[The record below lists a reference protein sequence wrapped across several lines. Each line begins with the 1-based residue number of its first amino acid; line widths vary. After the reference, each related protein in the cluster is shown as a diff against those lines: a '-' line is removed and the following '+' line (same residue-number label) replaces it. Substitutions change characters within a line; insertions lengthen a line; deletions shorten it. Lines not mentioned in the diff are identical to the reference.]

1 MLHILWLILKII
13 LIVLAIVLGLVLL
26 IVLLVLF
33 APIRYKVA
41 ADIDEDIGVV
51 AKVRFLIVSVGVLFE
66 KKGEENNLDT
76 AIRICGIRI
85 NKKDKDD
92 TGGKDKKS
100 KKERKKRTKA
110 DEAYEEEKTDTAY
123 IDKAGTDADDKTV
136 YSEYDNDASEAA
148 VESSTNEIETSDG
161 SETEDIDEYDLFDDE
176 SEDKDKKKLLDRIKQ
191 FFIKA
196 KDKMSKI
203 KDKPED
209 EVKESILTKIEE
221 KSEAIKKK
229 YEEIEK
235 KYRRFEKFWN
245 LKCTVRTR
253 EYIGKYLISILKH
266 IAPKKIKG
274 RIRYGMD
281 EPYKTGTVTGYLSL
295 MPFVYQKHFSLEPDF
310 YEKVIEGNVELKGRI
325 VLGYIARIALKPYIW
340 QTIKAAKRLNN

>member
-1 MLHILWLILKII
+1 MLHVLWLILKII

-26 IVLLVLF
+26 IILLVLF

-66 KKGEENNLDT
+66 KKEDESNLDT

-110 DEAYEEEKTDTAY
+110 DEASEEEKTDTAY
-123 IDKAGTDADDKTV
+123 IDKAGNDSDDKNV
-136 YSEYDNDASEAA
+136 YSEYDNDTLEVA
-148 VESSTNEIETSDG
+148 VESTANEIETSDS
-161 SETEDIDEYDLFDDE
+161 SETEDIDEYDLFDDA
-176 SEDKDKKKLLDRIKQ
+176 DIKDKKKFPYRVKQ
-191 FFIKA
+191 FFIKV
-196 KDKMSKI
+196 KDKMSKM

-229 YEEIEK
+229 YEELEK
-235 KYRRFEKFWN
+235 KYKRFERFWN
-245 LKCTVRTR
+245 LKCTVKTR
-253 EYIGKYLISILKH
+253 EYIGKYLASVLKH

-340 QTIKAAKRLNN
+340 QTIKAAKRLKN